1 MVESNEHALNFDA
14 LAGGSE
20 PSTLLG
26 VLLNPSE
33 SHAKREALK
42 THSDIA
48 VARVHEDFKVRITF
62 DQGGMDRLDA
72 IIREIWADEW
82 SPEVG
87 DIRLFTMDLG
97 SLLAEAL
104 IRLPGAVPVFRV
116 PRVFFDMSVWFP
128 APRIE
133 YFPLHK
139 VGKALAGAES
149 ESVAQLFRSAARLS
163 ADPLGGASF
172 SRPDS
177 PPA

>member
-1 MVESNEHALNFDA
+1 MAEPSEHSLNFDV

-20 PSTLLG
+20 PSALLG
-26 VLLNPSE
+26 ALLDPAE

-42 THSDIA
+42 THSESA

-72 IIREIWADEW
+72 IICQMWADEW
-82 SPEVG
+82 SPEAG
-87 DIRLFTMDLG
+87 DIRLFTMDFG

-104 IRLPGAVPVFRV
+104 LRLPGAVPVFRG

-128 APRIE
+128 ALEIE

-139 VGKALAGAES
+139 AGKALAVAEG
-149 ESVAQLFRSAARLS
+149 ESVAQLFRSAANAALQATPTR
-163 ADPLGGASF
+163 AT
-172 SRPDS
+172 
-177 PPA
+177 